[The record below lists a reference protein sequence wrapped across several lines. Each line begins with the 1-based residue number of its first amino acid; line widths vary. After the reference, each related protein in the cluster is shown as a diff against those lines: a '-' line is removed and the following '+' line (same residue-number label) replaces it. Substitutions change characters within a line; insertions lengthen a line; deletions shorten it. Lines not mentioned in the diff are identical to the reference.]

1 MAAPLGGLAVALSG
15 TFEGKTHAQ
24 LRVLIKENGGT
35 HLTKIDDHCTH
46 LVASEKDFQT
56 IKPKVKQARDIST
69 IKIVS
74 YRWLTASIDAH
85 VHLDEDDYLLSN
97 QASQPEKGANAKVK
111 KRARSASPNQGEPL
125 AHAAASE
132 SPKNRHVDGQKAKSA
147 SVLVPLDEGIIET
160 IGNFYSVYI
169 AGDGTIYD
177 ATLSQTNTGANN
189 NKFYRIQLLASASGE
204 YTAWTRWGRVG
215 SSGQHSALGSG
226 DLGVALLFFDRKFRE
241 KSGLSWSNRL
251 DPPKKNKYTFIERK
265 YEGNES
271 DQGEDSASGDETL
284 PPGQTA
290 GSSKRKH
297 TEAFSAVESKLPKP
311 TQRLM
316 EMIFNRHYFA
326 KTMAEMSYDANK
338 LPLGDLSKRTL
349 ERGFQILKDL
359 AELMFEPSLADEK
372 HNMTYGDALEEFS
385 NAYYSTIPH
394 DFGRSRAPIISIQEQ
409 ILQEVELLE
418 SLTDMEI
425 AGKIMQN
432 SGRGSDTHTLDRWFA
447 GLNLQEMTPLESNSK
462 EYNELKIYLLRSHG
476 ATHDLRFKLQDVFR
490 IKRNGEDERFEA
502 SPFTKLESS
511 DRRLLWHGSRC
522 TNFGGILSQGLRIA
536 PPEAPVNGYAFG
548 KGVYLV
554 FDSLVTSDCA
564 SG

>member
-1 MAAPLGGLAVALSG
+1 M
-15 TFEGKTHAQ
+15 
-24 LRVLIKENGGT
+24 
-35 HLTKIDDHCTH
+35 
-46 LVASEKDFQT
+46 
-56 IKPKVKQARDIST
+56 
-69 IKIVS
+69 
-74 YRWLTASIDAH
+74 
-85 VHLDEDDYLLSN
+85 
-97 QASQPEKGANAKVK
+97 
-111 KRARSASPNQGEPL
+111 
-125 AHAAASE
+125 
-132 SPKNRHVDGQKAKSA
+132 DGQKAKSA
-147 SVLVPLDEGIIET
+147 SVLVPLDEGVIET
-160 IGNFYSVYI
+160 VGSTSQQVRFTFLPALILVLICKDSYSVYI

-189 NKFYRIQLLASASGE
+189 NKFYRIQLLASASGG
-204 YTAWTRWGRVG
+204 YTAWARWGRVG
-215 SSGQHSALGSG
+215 SSGQHSTLGSG
-226 DLGVALLFFDRKFRE
+226 DLGVALSFFDRKFRD

-251 DPPKKNKYTFIERK
+251 DPPRKNKYTFIERK

-290 GSSKRKH
+290 GSSKRKY

-349 ERGFQILKDL
+349 KRGFQILKDL
-359 AELMFEPSLADEK
+359 AELMYEPSLADEK

-409 ILQEVELLE
+409 ILQEVKLLE

-447 GLNLQEMTPLESNSK
+447 GLNLQEMTPRES
-462 EYNELKIYLLRSHG
+462 ECRM
-476 ATHDLRFKLQDVFR
+476 
-490 IKRNGEDERFEA
+490 
-502 SPFTKLESS
+502 
-511 DRRLLWHGSRC
+511 RLY
-522 TNFGGILSQGLRIA
+522 
-536 PPEAPVNGYAFG
+536 YAAQTLYVLTMAWFIG
-548 KGVYLV
+548 
-554 FDSLVTSDCA
+554 
-564 SG
+564 